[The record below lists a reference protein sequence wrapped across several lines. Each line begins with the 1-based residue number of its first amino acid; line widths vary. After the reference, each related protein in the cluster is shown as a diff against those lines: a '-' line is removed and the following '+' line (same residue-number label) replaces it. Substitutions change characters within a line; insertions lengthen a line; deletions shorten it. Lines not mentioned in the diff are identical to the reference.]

1 MNQPQ
6 SATHPITKVQVIAVL
21 QVVIQIAAVF
31 AFNIPDSISQ
41 VIIGEAGLVAVGL
54 SWVEA
59 HLLKG
64 HAQAHALG
72 QIADAVKDALPVVT
86 SLTAAVPG
94 PVGPEIH
101 KALED
106 LQAAVD
112 KIASAP
118 PAQVP
123 LPELEVTVRPRTPTA
138 DVPPD
143 SGAVGPLVPIPP
155 ALHADSTPPAA

>member
-1 MNQPQ
+1 MTQPQ
-6 SATHPITKVQVIAVL
+6 PAHPITKVQVIAVL
-21 QVVIQIAAVF
+21 QAVIQIAAVF

-64 HAQAHALG
+64 HAQYKALG
-72 QIADAVKDALPVVT
+72 QVADAIKDALPVMT
-86 SLTAAVPG
+86 GLTNAIPG

-112 KIASAP
+112 KLASAP
-118 PAQVP
+118 PAQAL
-123 LPELEVTVRPRTPTA
+123 LPELEVTVRPKSVPEQPAPTA
-138 DVPPD
+138 VA
-143 SGAVGPLVPIPP
+143 SLVP
-155 ALHADSTPPAA
+155 ASDLTPPAA

>member
-21 QVVIQIAAVF
+21 QAVIQIAAVF
-31 AFNIPDSISQ
+31 AFNIPDSVSQ
-41 VIIGEAGLVAVGL
+41 VVIAEAAFIAVGL

-72 QIADAVKDALPVVT
+72 QIADAVKDALPVMT
-86 SLTAAVPG
+86 GLTNAIPG

-118 PAQVP
+118 AAQAAM
-123 LPELEVTVRPRTPTA
+123 PELEVTVRPKG
-138 DVPPD
+138 VPEQ
-143 SGAVGPLVPIPP
+143 
-155 ALHADSTPPAA
+155 PAATAVASIVPASDLTQPAS

>member
-1 MNQPQ
+1 MTQPQ
-6 SATHPITKVQVIAVL
+6 PAHPITKVQVIAVL
-21 QVVIQIAAVF
+21 QAVIQIAAVF
-31 AFNIPDSISQ
+31 AFAIPDSISQ

-64 HAQAHALG
+64 HAQYKALG
-72 QIADAVKDALPVVT
+72 QVADAIKDALPVMT
-86 SLTAAVPG
+86 GLTNAIPG

-118 PAQVP
+118 PVQAA
-123 LPELEVTVRPRTPTA
+123 LPEFEVSVHPK
-138 DVPPD
+138 
-143 SGAVGPLVPIPP
+143 GATGATSYGVASAAP
-155 ALHADSTPPAA
+155 ADSAPPAA